1 MEDTPVLKGADRS
14 KLRGLAMRRG
24 DGATLGKGG
33 LADGFVSNVDNLL
46 KREQLVK
53 VRLLIDDRAERARML
68 DGLADRLG
76 AEVVGR
82 TGKTGL
88 LYRRNPE
95 LPSLLR

>member
-1 MEDTPVLKGADRS
+1 MEDAPQLKGADRS

-24 DGATLGKGG
+24 DDATLGKGG
-33 LADGFVSNVDNLL
+33 LAGGFVSNVDDLL

-53 VRLLIDDRAERARML
+53 VRLLVGERAERARLL
-68 DGLADRLG
+68 DELAARVG
-76 AEVVGR
+76 AEVVGS

-95 LPSLLR
+95 MASLLR